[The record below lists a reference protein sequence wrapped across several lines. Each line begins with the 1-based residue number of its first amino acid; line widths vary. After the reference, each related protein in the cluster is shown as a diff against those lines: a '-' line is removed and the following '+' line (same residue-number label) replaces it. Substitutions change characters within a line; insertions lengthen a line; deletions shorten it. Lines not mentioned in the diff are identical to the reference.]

1 MHFRM
6 ADERRDLLLEG
17 LWLIILLF
25 LFFIFLLS
33 FVAFTWNGWLVSWLI
48 SYRVLK
54 F

>member
-25 LFFIFLLS
+25 FFSFSS
-33 FVAFTWNGWLVSWLI
+33 FVALKWMVSQLVDKL
-48 SYRVLK
+48 
-54 F
+54 

>member
-25 LFFIFLLS
+25 FFFFLELCS
-33 FVAFTWNGWLVSWLI
+33 FETDG
-48 SYRVLK
+48 
-54 F
+54 